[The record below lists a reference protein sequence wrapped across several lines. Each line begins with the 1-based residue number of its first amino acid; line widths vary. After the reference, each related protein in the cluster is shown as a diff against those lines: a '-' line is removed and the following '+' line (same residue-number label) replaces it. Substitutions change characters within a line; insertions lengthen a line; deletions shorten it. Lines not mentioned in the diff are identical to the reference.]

1 MRDSRSYCGVLLDD
15 NNRKPIC
22 RLRFNSETTKYL
34 CVFDDDK
41 QEIRHRIE
49 TVDDIYQHADSI
61 LHVIDVYEGTVTKV
75 VENVEMGE
83 SV

>member
-1 MRDSRSYCGVLLDD
+1 
-15 NNRKPIC
+15 
-22 RLRFNSETTKYL
+22 
-34 CVFDDDK
+34 VFDDDK

-49 TVDDIYQHADSI
+49 TVDDIYQYADAI

-75 VENVEMGE
+75 VDSSEVGE

>member
-1 MRDSRSYCGVLLDD
+1 MRDARSYCEVLLDD

-41 QEIRHRIE
+41 QEVRHRIE
-49 TVDDIYQHADSI
+49 TVDCRSGRSRSSSHELGVSGLIGMPAA
-61 LHVIDVYEGTVTKV
+61 
-75 VENVEMGE
+75 
-83 SV
+83 